1 MSPMT
6 RILALEA
13 EPGTLTELTEMA
25 TQVTVVTDLEVA
37 LRRLADDDRTADLV
51 AVAAT
56 WLQPLTAARRIRRVS
71 RVPIALL
78 VPEARMPMARTRL
91 ALAPDVSNAV
101 VVAADLPTEA
111 LATALTEAAASA
123 ASRSRLRDALDTI
136 NRDVL
141 GPRPAL
147 PPDAPATMVSN
158 PYLAALVDHAPDVIL
173 SVDPTGRVVS
183 LNGFGETVL
192 RTTSQEAEGRLL
204 ADVLVGTAGTD
215 TDDLLAAAGDE
226 EGHVR
231 RELRVAV
238 GDDVVLLSVT
248 AAAMHEPSGELLGYV
263 IIGRDITRE
272 RQSEE
277 RLRHLQRAE
286 SLATLAGGVAHD
298 FNNLLVGMQGWAS
311 IARSSPGDVDL
322 VDHALGQI
330 MEASTR
336 AAELA
341 RAMLAY
347 SGRGSVELSDVDLD
361 ELVRGMT
368 RLLRSS
374 VSPKTRL
381 ELQLAEDL
389 DRVRADASQL
399 RQVLMN
405 LVINAAEAIGE
416 KSGTITVGT
425 GSVFVGGGRRA
436 DRTSAN
442 LSPGPYVT
450 IWVTD
455 DGPGIAEE
463 VLERI
468 FEPFFSTK
476 FAGRGLGL
484 AASAGIMAAHGGAI
498 EVEGRPGAGACF
510 RMLLPLP
517 GGVRL

>member
-1 MSPMT
+1 MT

-13 EPGTLTELTEMA
+13 EPGALTG
-25 TQVTVVTDLEVA
+25 
-37 LRRLADDDRTADLV
+37 LADADADVAVVADLDDAIRHLGSDPPPDLV

-56 WLQPLTAARRIRRVS
+56 WPQPLTTARRLRRVS
-71 RVPIALL
+71 RVGLALL
-78 VPEARMPMARTRL
+78 VPEARVPVARTRL
-91 ALAPDVSNAV
+91 ALAPEITNAV
-101 VVAADLPTEA
+101 VLADDVPRERLAAVLAEA
-111 LATALTEAAASA
+111 ASAAAQRGRLRQALDAINRDVIGAAASA
-123 ASRSRLRDALDTI
+123 
-136 NRDVL
+136 
-141 GPRPAL
+141 GPTEPA
-147 PPDAPATMVSN
+147 AAVSAQ
-158 PYLAALVDHAPDVIL
+158 YLAAVVDHAPDVIL
-173 SVDPTGRVVS
+173 SVDPAGRVVS
-183 LNGFGETVL
+183 LNEFGERLL
-192 RTTSQEAEGRLL
+192 RTTSQQAEGNPL
-204 ADVLVGTAGTD
+204 AEILPAVAGD
-215 TDDLLAAAGDE
+215 GAVDLLTEAGRE
-226 EGHVR
+226 RGHVR
-231 RELRVAV
+231 REVRIELGA
-238 GDDVVLLSVT
+238 DVVLLSLT
-248 AAAMHEPSGELLGYV
+248 AAAMHDPSGSLLGYV

-272 RQSEE
+272 RQSLE

-347 SGRGSVELSDVDLD
+347 SGRGSVELTSVDLN
-361 ELVRGMT
+361 ELVAGMT

-381 ELQLAEDL
+381 ELELADEL
-389 DRVRADASQL
+389 ARARADASQL

-405 LVINAAEAIGE
+405 LVINAAEAIGDDT
-416 KSGTITVGT
+416 GTISVGT
-425 GSVFVGGGRRA
+425 ALVHVGAGRHV
-436 DRTSAN
+436 DRSSAN
-442 LSPGPYVT
+442 LPVGEYLA
-450 IWVTD
+450 ICVTD
-455 DGPGIAEE
+455 DGPGIGEA
-463 VLERI
+463 VLDRI

-498 EVEGRPGAGACF
+498 EVEGRPGLGARF
-510 RMLLPLP
+510 RVLVPLP